1 MLGANIYYD
10 MTAGNVA
17 LITKTNLGLTDLYY
31 GTSTYSS
38 ELIIEIAAAVQHSI
52 NRKRNIC

>member
-10 MTAGNVA
+10 MTAGNIA
-17 LITKTNLGLTDLYY
+17 LITQPKLEIVDLYY
-31 GTSTYSS
+31 GNSTYSS